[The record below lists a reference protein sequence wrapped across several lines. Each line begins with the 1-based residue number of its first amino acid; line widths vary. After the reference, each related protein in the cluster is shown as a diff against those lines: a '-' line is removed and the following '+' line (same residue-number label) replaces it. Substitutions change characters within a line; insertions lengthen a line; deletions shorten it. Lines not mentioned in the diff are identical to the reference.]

1 MKKFYKS
8 LKEHAVI
15 IFEKKKIMLLI
26 NKELE
31 QYACQEICIVC

>member
-8 LKEHAVI
+8 LKERAII
-15 IFEKKKIMLLI
+15 IFEKKKILLI

-31 QYACQEICIVC
+31 QYACQEIFIVC